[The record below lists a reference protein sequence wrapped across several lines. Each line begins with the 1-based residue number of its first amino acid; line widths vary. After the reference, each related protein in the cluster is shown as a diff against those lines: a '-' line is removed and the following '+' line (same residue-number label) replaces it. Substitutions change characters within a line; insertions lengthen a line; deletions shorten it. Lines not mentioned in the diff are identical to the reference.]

1 MFVYAWITVVK
12 IKSARWKFTGR
23 SEGRDTDEAMCYQ
36 KLIPRRVATLYLQSY
51 RDASPWPRQG
61 LSQTAETQTPGQV
74 QTLPKSKT
82 NLLPAAHPVL
92 SGINVSEIARMA
104 PEEISTSGERT
115 CACLME
121 GNKSPHI
128 SHSVGI
134 AGEIRDGGGHL
145 GQHPSLK

>member
-1 MFVYAWITVVK
+1 M
-12 IKSARWKFTGR
+12 
-23 SEGRDTDEAMCYQ
+23 DEAMCYQ
-36 KLIPRRVATLYLQSY
+36 KFIPRRVATLYLQSY
-51 RDASPWPRQG
+51 WDDSPWPRQG

-92 SGINVSEIARMA
+92 SGIKVSEITRIA

-121 GNKSPHI
+121 ENKAHTFL
-128 SHSVGI
+128 V
-134 AGEIRDGGGHL
+134 A
-145 GQHPSLK
+145 